1 MATVAI
7 SATAS
12 PSQQAGGPPVTQKQP
27 RSRMFRSI
35 SRFLSGGTNK
45 QRPKQQA
52 PDLPH
57 AAATHHNNDEPV
69 REQARAEPRRTSS
82 PSRSGSDTEEDDRGG
97 NHHDDGRSTEGEELS
112 TRAVRR
118 FPRNDSVSRYSAVSG
133 ADTEASLY
141 AIASTRPGSSL
152 HTVDSSSHASSVAPS
167 GHASTHKSYA
177 STKPTTL
184 LSVDSLGGAN
194 RIAVVPG
201 TGTGNYHAASP
212 GGASTGLSFAS
223 VLPST
228 PPQSSPLANAAAG
241 PSGHRRGTSA
251 SSSSSFNSYDPA
263 AADPGIAFSIAPD
276 SPSSGTSGPSAERR
290 HDGVNVPNFS
300 HPHPR
305 NNPHPAYPA
314 QDNASILTLASSS
327 FAPSFIGSTGGESK
341 TRTNGWGGGGLG
353 GLHAWSSK
361 QQARSLGGGGGARS
375 LMTPDGA
382 GPSGGV
388 AADEDASVRALPGSR
403 RASNES
409 LGSRSTWS
417 AAPKD
422 ATPSVRSRPLDDELA
437 AAAGAGRAAST
448 SPSKKERRT
457 SMRTVETAPS
467 VRSAATADRR
477 ETDDDDDG
485 GNGSVHQHDEAASAS
500 ATEEGTTPA
509 VTDETA
515 ASAGDTTLVTHR
527 PGLLSPR
534 RADSDLA
541 TTASAAESFRTAPEG
556 AADDDRTSLAS
567 STAAPA
573 AINSHA
579 GEMELAP
586 PVPDIEQGSPD
597 HVQSPPM

>member
-7 SATAS
+7 STSAS
-12 PSQQAGGPPVTQKQP
+12 PSQQAGGPPATQKQP

-45 QRPKQQA
+45 QRPKQQTA
-52 PDLPH
+52 DLPQ
-57 AAATHHNNDEPV
+57 AASNNDEPV

-82 PSRSGSDTEEDDRGG
+82 SSRSGSDTEEEEEERHRGG
-97 NHHDDGRSTEGEELS
+97 NHDDSRSTEGEELS

-141 AIASTRPGSSL
+141 AMASTRPGSSL

-201 TGTGNYHAASP
+201 TGAGNNHAAAP

-263 AADPGIAFSIAPD
+263 AMDPGIAFSIAPD
-276 SPSSGTSGPSAERR
+276 SPSSGTSGPSADRR

-341 TRTNGWGGGGLG
+341 TRTNSWGGGGLG

-361 QQARSLGGGGGARS
+361 QQARSLGGGGGGGARS
-375 LMTPDGA
+375 LMTPDGVNSS
-382 GPSGGV
+382 GGGGGV

-422 ATPSVRSRPLDDELA
+422 ATPSVRSRPFDDELA
-437 AAAGAGRAAST
+437 AAGAGAGRAAST

-467 VRSAATADRR
+467 VRSVTTTDRR
-477 ETDDDDDG
+477 EMDDG
-485 GNGSVHQHDEAASAS
+485 SSSIHHDDAAS
-500 ATEEGTTPA
+500 ATEEGGAPA
-509 VTDETA
+509 VNIDETVA
-515 ASAGDTTLVTHR
+515 VGDTTVARHR
-527 PGLLSPR
+527 PALLSPR

-541 TTASAAESFRTAPEG
+541 TTASAAESFRTAPEA
-556 AADDDRTSLAS
+556 AADDERTSIAS
-567 STAAPA
+567 STQGAAAHP
-573 AINSHA
+573 
-579 GEMELAP
+579 GEKELAP

-597 HVQSPPM
+597 HDAPSSTM

>member
-7 SATAS
+7 STSAS

-45 QRPKQQA
+45 QRPKQQT
-52 PDLPH
+52 PDLPQV
-57 AAATHHNNDEPV
+57 ASTHNNDEPV
-69 REQARAEPRRTSS
+69 REQARAESRRTSS
-82 PSRSGSDTEEDDRGG
+82 SSRSGSDTEEEEEERHRGG
-97 NHHDDGRSTEGEELS
+97 NDHDDGRSTEELS
-112 TRAVRR
+112 TRAVRH

-141 AIASTRPGSSL
+141 AMASTRPGSSL

-184 LSVDSLGGAN
+184 LSVDSFGGAN

-201 TGTGNYHAASP
+201 TGTGNYHAAAP

-263 AADPGIAFSIAPD
+263 TMDPGIAFSIAPD
-276 SPSSGTSGPSAERR
+276 SPSSGTSGPSADRR

-341 TRTNGWGGGGLG
+341 TRTNSWGGGGLG

-361 QQARSLGGGGGARS
+361 QQARSPGGGGGGGARS
-375 LMTPDGA
+375 LMAPDAVGS
-382 GPSGGV
+382 SGGV

-422 ATPSVRSRPLDDELA
+422 ATPSVRSRPLDEELA
-437 AAAGAGRAAST
+437 ATGAGRAAST

-467 VRSAATADRR
+467 VRSATTTDRR
-477 ETDDDDDG
+477 ETDDGSSSIHHDD
-485 GNGSVHQHDEAASAS
+485 AAS
-500 ATEEGTTPA
+500 ATEEGGAPVVT
-509 VTDETA
+509 TDETA
-515 ASAGDTTLVTHR
+515 AARDTTLVSKAR
-527 PGLLSPR
+527 PALLSPR

-541 TTASAAESFRTAPEG
+541 TTASAAESFRTAPEA
-556 AADDDRTSLAS
+556 AADDDRTSIAS
-567 STAAPA
+567 STAAAA
-573 AINSHA
+573 AIFSPHPD
-579 GEMELAP
+579 EMELAP
-586 PVPDIEQGSPD
+586 PVPDIEQGSPEHD
-597 HVQSPPM
+597 VPSSTM